1 MGTKMHEFEAFPWHL
16 SEVLS
21 FETLQILGCW
31 CFLSRL
37 NLCSGSMLLRMA
49 NTVAIGTTASL
60 DIRPGTWT
68 VIFWGCLAPSWV
80 FMGSTCVKALFLPMK
95 VLRFLRH
102 TSFRK
107 VVKHNDQTL
116 SELLRCCAK
125 LSLRIFQF
133 VCNTSP
139 YCQYCVWMPFK
150 SIDVIGQL
158 EMLEHFYH
166 QNWVKGYRIWTIEIG
181 VPRMLMNIPKWHDTP
196 LMFQANQVG
205 HHESICLGKR
215 CGRQ

>member
-1 MGTKMHEFEAFPWHL
+1 MPQIMGTKMHEFEAFPWHF

-60 DIRPGTWT
+60 DIRPGTST
-68 VIFWGCLAPSWV
+68 IIFWGCLARSWV
-80 FMGSTCVKALFLPMK
+80 FMGSTCVKASFLPMN

-107 VVKHNDQTL
+107 VVKHIRPNIEWTFEML
-116 SELLRCCAK
+116 CETKS
-125 LSLRIFQF
+125 RIFQC

-139 YCQYCVWMPFK
+139 TVNTVY
-150 SIDVIGQL
+150 
-158 EMLEHFYH
+158 E
-166 QNWVKGYRIWTIEIG
+166 
-181 VPRMLMNIPKWHDTP
+181 
-196 LMFQANQVG
+196 
-205 HHESICLGKR
+205 CLSSL
-215 CGRQ
+215 